1 LRNIFFYI
9 IGLSFLFTACCG
21 GNEDAWHE
29 KQYYF
34 RKIKLTDTSDRILK
48 ISYFGSNKTFAPNDT
63 FTDLTISENTETTLY
78 IETKSTID
86 SITLNIDYTYS
97 YEASSCSKGTLIKNL
112 RENPIIVKHTFSK
125 AYFKQLTAN
134 NYNGS
139 INDVL
144 FITP

>member
-1 LRNIFFYI
+1 M
-9 IGLSFLFTACCG
+9 
-21 GNEDAWHE
+21 
-29 KQYYF
+29 
-34 RKIKLTDTSDRILK
+34 LTDTTDRILK

-78 IETKSTID
+78 IETKSRID
-86 SITLNIDYTYS
+86 TITLNVGYTYS
-97 YEASSCSKGTLIKNL
+97 YEGSSCSKGTLIKNL
-112 RENPIIVKHTFSK
+112 RESPTIVKHTFSK